1 MKLCTTLTLVCVLL
15 CVSAFVVP
23 VAASDPLAVGVKKGD
38 WIEYS
43 ILKTGQTAAPEK
55 NMTWFRM
62 DVLNVDDSAFY
73 VNVTVRYVNGTV
85 FSSVWTFNFTKG
97 DLGGWVIIPAN
108 LNPGEKFYDGY
119 TSSNVTVEGE
129 EQKVVAGASR
139 IITHACDTKRIVKE
153 WDKATGVYTYAVER
167 PKNYTI
173 ITQIVATNLWT
184 PQNQIVNRETQNT
197 LIAVIV
203 ALTTAVLLL
212 LLVVMRKP
220 RFINRPPLSSGTQKK
235 IAALTILG
243 VILFEV
249 GTIFF
254 FPFYDVGLS
263 FAEINL
269 IMQTVWTGMVF
280 VSLWFRS
287 KGNFFVHQ
295 ILMLI
300 VICAWVVGLTAV
312 LFMDPFSTST
322 DVFANTPLR
331 LVMNVLHGVFSVPAL
346 VFGVWI
352 VALWRPNSAV
362 FSVKTRRLAQ
372 MLPIFWLS
380 SYVVGVLDF
389 MALHTTFFC

>member
-1 MKLCTTLTLVCVLL
+1 MKPCTALALVCVLF
-15 CVSAFVVP
+15 CVSALIVP
-23 VAASDPLAVGVKKGD
+23 VAAAEPPAVGVKKGD

-55 NMTWFRM
+55 NMTGYRM
-62 DVLNVDDSAFY
+62 EVLDVMNSAFH
-73 VNVTVRYVNGTV
+73 VNVTVRYVNGSV

-108 LNPGEKFYDGY
+108 LNPGDKFYDGY
-119 TSSNVTVEGE
+119 SLSNVTVEGE
-129 EQKVVAGASR
+129 EQKVVVGANR
-139 IITHACDTKRIVKE
+139 TITHACDLKRIIKE

-167 PKNYTI
+167 PKNFTI
-173 ITQIVATNLWT
+173 ITQAVATNLWT
-184 PQNQIVNRETQNT
+184 PQNTQNIENQNT
-197 LIAVIV
+197 LLAVIV

-212 LLVVMRKP
+212 LLVVLRKP
-220 RFINRPPLSSGTQKK
+220 SFSRQPLSSGVQKK
-235 IAALTILG
+235 IAALTIMG

-254 FPFYDVGLS
+254 FPFYTVDLS

-295 ILMLI
+295 ILMLT
-300 VICAWVVGLTAV
+300 VISAWAVGLTAV

-322 DVFANTPLR
+322 DVFSNTPLR

-346 VFGVWI
+346 VFGVWL
-352 VALWRPNSAV
+352 VALWRPNSKV
-362 FSVKTRRLAQ
+362 FPAKTRRLAQ
-372 MLPIFWLS
+372 LLPLFWLA

-389 MALHTTFFC
+389 MALHTTFFA